1 MVWQKEALGL
11 IYEEVA
17 NNLGVDKA
25 TVWRTVSLFQE
36 TGNVTKKVY
45 PKEKAFR
52 MLTTPAQLLSFHLV
66 CQNPGIYLSEIQTEL
81 QQTLLL
87 SVSISTICKF
97 LKKNGFTRQKL
108 RITALQRDECL

>member
-1 MVWQKEALGL
+1 MTSIEPARTSAYSEDLRWRMIWQKEALGL
-11 IYEEVA
+11 TYEEVA
-17 NNLGVDKA
+17 KNLGVDKA

-52 MLTTPAQLLSFHLV
+52 MLTTPAQLLIFHLV

-87 SVSISTICKF
+87 V
-97 LKKNGFTRQKL
+97 
-108 RITALQRDECL
+108 